1 MYPRFLFI
9 FLLTVGFASA
19 SFRVQPP
26 EIDTDKKLAYYDQNY
41 PWVDSLMQVMTLDQK
56 IGQLFMV
63 AAYSNKDTA
72 HVKEIETLI
81 KKYQIGGL
89 IFMQGGPMRQVKL
102 TNNYQSMSK
111 IPLMLAMDAEWGPAM
126 RLDSVI
132 SFQRQLTWGA
142 MSDDSTVYEVG
153 ELIAQ
158 QLKRLGVHCNFA
170 PVIDVNNNPQNPVIG
185 DRSFGENKYNVALKG
200 LMYMNAMQDNN
211 ILACGKHFPGHGD
224 VSTDSHVTLPIINH
238 SYAHLDTLE
247 LFPFKILMNEGL
259 GSIMLAHLYIPS
271 LDSVNNHASSISK
284 KIGTDLLRDTLGF

>member
-1 MYPRFLFI
+1 
-9 FLLTVGFASA
+9 
-19 SFRVQPP
+19 
-26 EIDTDKKLAYYDQNY
+26 
-41 PWVDSLMQVMTLDQK
+41 
-56 IGQLFMV
+56 
-63 AAYSNKDTA
+63 
-72 HVKEIETLI
+72 
-81 KKYQIGGL
+81 
-89 IFMQGGPMRQVKL
+89 MRQVKL
-102 TNNYQSMSK
+102 TNNYQAMSK

-153 ELIAQ
+153 EQIAQ

-238 SYAHLDTLE
+238 SYGHLDTLE

-259 GSIMLAHLYIPS
+259 GSICLLYTSPS
-271 LDSVNNHASSISK
+271 PRDRTRYRMPSSA
-284 KIGTDLLRDTLGF
+284 